1 MIFVVR
7 ELLQDF
13 PALPS
18 LQCVVSAISLSST
31 PHSDDPLTQNATTE
45 GPQAEGA
52 PTSTKPTVRSVITPP
67 ENTTWSSAQL
77 APFVQRLA
85 PGQPVEGTVVPCFLG
100 LLVSWS
106 AFEFSSG
113 YYLQCSL
120 LHHSSL
126 WSHILHASPL
136 RFYLRNEQ
144 ALILLRRERFQ
155 FELRLHYTLLLFL
168 HYRRVKSSCWFR
180 RNVQAPSGHFRSF
193 RGESLCFKLVNCK
206 EECLQYSV
214 PRSWRTRTRTRPLW
228 RSCSLWR
235 SARLLVYKT
244 EALSGV

>member
-1 MIFVVR
+1 MCCKRHLSVIDSALRWFLDPKRDDRRPPSWRSSHKCKTDGSVRYYTTWEYHVVISTARSFCTAAFSRTTSRRYSSSMFPWFASFVISIWI
-7 ELLQDF
+7 LLR
-13 PALPS
+13 L
-18 LQCVVSAISLSST
+18 LSSVLPFT
-31 PHSDDPLTQNATTE
+31 PFFPL
-45 GPQAEGA
+45 
-52 PTSTKPTVRSVITPP
+52 KPYSACLPP
-67 ENTTWSSAQL
+67 
-77 APFVQRLA
+77 
-85 PGQPVEGTVVPCFLG
+85 
-100 LLVSWS
+100 
-106 AFEFSSG
+106 
-113 YYLQCSL
+113 
-120 LHHSSL
+120 
-126 WSHILHASPL
+126 

-155 FELRLHYTLLLFL
+155 FELRLHYTPFLFL